1 MAPGRKGKKRAT
13 VPKAVRAYVK
23 SQQTRQLETK
33 YYNWF
38 SNTLSPDYSGTL
50 FDITSYISAGTTVS
64 GRVGDSINLR
74 EIEWRGQITSADTH
88 NFVRVALFQWRTDS
102 AIDAPTAGDVLET
115 VDALLAPTTLW
126 NWDRRAEYKVLW
138 DKTYYL
144 DAADDTAVQ
153 FSGKIGPRK
162 LKLPVLYN
170 PGVNTGMN
178 HVYLMLISDSGAVSH
193 PQVNWDMRFK
203 YKDA

>member
-1 MAPGRKGKKRAT
+1 MAPRRKGKKRAT

-33 YYNWF
+33 YYNIF
-38 SNTLSPDYSGTL
+38 DQTLSPDWSGTL
-50 FDITSYISAGTTVS
+50 FDLTGNIATGTTVAT
-64 GRVGDSINLR
+64 RVGDAVTLR
-74 EIEWRGQITSADTH
+74 EIDWRGIITSADTH
-88 NFVRVALFQWRTDS
+88 NFVRVALFQWRADTSVDT
-102 AIDAPTAGDVLET
+102 PTAGSVLET
-115 VDALLAPTTLW
+115 VNDVLAPVTLW

-144 DAADDTAVQ
+144 DSADDTAVQ

-162 LKLPVLYN
+162 LKTPIHYN
-170 PGVNTGMN
+170 PGYNTGMN
-178 HVYLMLISDSGAVSH
+178 HVFLMVISDSSAISH
-193 PQVNWDMRFK
+193 PQVNWDMRLK